1 LKHNQW
7 TIADVLYWTVDHFGN
22 LNFSTPRLDA
32 ELLMAFVLEC
42 PRLELYLRSD
52 QPLNTHE
59 RLAYRE
65 LVKKRADGCPIA
77 YLTGEKAFW
86 SLNLIVNEHTLI
98 PRPDTETL
106 VENLIKNIKYWQK
119 VHPTSKCMIA
129 ELGTGTAAI
138 PLAIC
143 SELENLNILAVDRSM
158 NALKVAKENLLRYES
173 LLSKKNN
180 RIELIESN
188 LFSNVHPLNKLDF
201 IISNPPYIPSDQISS
216 LQVEI
221 SKYEPRIALDGGSDG
236 LDFYRYLL
244 KVTPKLLALD
254 GRIFVEIGSDQR
266 SDLNIL
272 LRSFSEWKSST
283 FYKDLQ
289 GNDRVWEL
297 RLS

>member
-1 LKHNQW
+1 MKHNQW
-7 TIADVLYWTVDHFGN
+7 TIADVLCWTVDHFGN
-22 LNFSTPRLDA
+22 LNFRTPRLDA

-52 QPLNTHE
+52 KPLNANE
-59 RLAYRE
+59 RLAYRD
-65 LVKKRADGCPIA
+65 LVKKREHGCPIA
-77 YLTGEKAFW
+77 YLTGEKEFW
-86 SLNLIVNEHTLI
+86 SLTLIVNEHTLI

-106 VENLIKNIKYWQK
+106 VENSIKNIKYWQK
-119 VHPTSKCMIA
+119 FHPTSKCMIA

-143 SELENLNILAVDRSM
+143 SELENLTILAIDCSM
-158 NALKVAKENLLRYES
+158 NALKVAKENLLRYDF

-188 LFSNVHPLNKLDF
+188 LFSNVHLPSKIDF

-216 LQVEI
+216 LQAEI
-221 SKYEPRIALDGGSDG
+221 SQYEPRIALDGGSDG

-244 KVTPKLLALD
+244 KVTPELLTLN
-254 GRIFVEIGSDQR
+254 GQMFLEIGSEQR
-266 SDLNIL
+266 SDLNML
-272 LRSFSEWKSST
+272 LRSFPAWDSST
-283 FYKDLQ
+283 FFQDLQ

-297 RLS
+297 RLI